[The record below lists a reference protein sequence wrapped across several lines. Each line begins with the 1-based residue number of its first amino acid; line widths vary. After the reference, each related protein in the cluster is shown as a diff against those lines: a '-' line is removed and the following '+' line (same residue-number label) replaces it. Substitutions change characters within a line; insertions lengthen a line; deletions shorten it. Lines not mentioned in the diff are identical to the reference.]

1 MALLEHTRLGITMR
15 RLVHP
20 PYFHQCWGPGWYCK
34 SLLRYQRY
42 IICIGRN
49 CIAQSWMGLEST
61 SIYHVDL
68 DALWGT
74 ENVFRCYERVDKS
87 SIYFCDVNDSL
98 WSEWFALFQPQHWI
112 VLCGYPRWQSLSM
125 AVFFVLVVEIILLKP
140 VYRFE
145 NLEDTIP

>member
-1 MALLEHTRLGITMR
+1 
-15 RLVHP
+15 
-20 PYFHQCWGPGWYCK
+20 
-34 SLLRYQRY
+34 
-42 IICIGRN
+42 
-49 CIAQSWMGLEST
+49 MGLEST

-112 VLCGYPRWQSLSM
+112 VLSPWLRIKQKSFW
-125 AVFFVLVVEIILLKP
+125 P
-140 VYRFE
+140 
-145 NLEDTIP
+145 